1 MKKTIIS
8 SLLAIAAAAPIA
20 SYAVDGTI
28 TFNGSVTGSTCV
40 INGGGAGAG
49 DFTVTMA
56 PVPTSAL
63 ASAGQTAGN
72 NPAAIRIALTNCA
85 PASGNVR
92 AFFEGGATVDP
103 TTHALRNTSAGTPA
117 TGSNPA
123 VPAATNVQIRLFDK
137 ISGTD
142 LNLDAVRGSQFA
154 SSVAISS
161 AGAATLEYGT
171 KYLATGSATAGPVRS
186 TIQYTLDF
194 H

>member
-72 NPAAIRIALTNCA
+72 NPAAIRIALTSCN

-103 TTHALRNTSAGTPA
+103 VTHALRNNAASTPTA
-117 TGSNPA
+117 
-123 VPAATNVQIRLFDK
+123 PAATNVQIRLFDK

-171 KYLATGSATAGPVRS
+171 KYLATGAATAGPVRS